1 MKAKQE
7 NEDRVRRLLDHYGDG
22 AGGAAPT
29 AAQWRHVVERPAD
42 GPITLINFFK
52 MRDRA
57 DYPEG
62 SGAPEAPGS
71 GEEAFARY
79 AEVSVPSLD
88 KVGGKFLLLAPF
100 EASFLGEEED
110 WDLVAIGSYPNTESL
125 LALYE
130 DPDYRAVFFHRA
142 AACARQKV
150 LICPA

>member
-1 MKAKQE
+1 MSAKQE
-7 NEDRVRRLLDHYGDG
+7 TEDRVRRLLDWYGEG
-22 AGGAAPT
+22 AGGSAPT
-29 AAQWRHVVERPAD
+29 AAQWRRVLERPAE

-57 DYPEG
+57 HYPE
-62 SGAPEAPGS
+62 SSDAPDRPGS

-79 AEVSVPSLD
+79 AEVSVPSLE
-88 KVGGKFLLLAPF
+88 KVGGRFLLLAPF

-110 WDLVAIGSYPNTESL
+110 WDLVAIGSYPNTHAM

-130 DPDYRAVFFHRA
+130 DPDYRAVFFHRV